1 MGNVGRAD
9 TSAERCLSVVM
20 PCFNEESTISTV
32 INRVLASPYVSE
44 IIVVDDGSSDGSVQ
58 KVRAVND
65 PRLRLVRQPV
75 NLGKGAALR
84 RGFSEATSPYV
95 VVQDA
100 DLEYDP
106 ADFAQLLRPLLDGTA
121 DVVYGSRFA
130 SGRPRRV
137 LYFWHAVGNKGL
149 TLASNL
155 FTNLN
160 LSDIETCYK
169 AFRREVVQSLELEE
183 DRFGIEPEITAKV
196 AAAGWRVWEVS
207 VSYAGRTYGEGKK
220 IGWRDVARAMYAIV
234 RYSAVWARVRAHL
247 DRIPDR
253 DVSPAAFEDA
263 DSELSDVLASLESAD
278 NYTDWIYALIDG
290 HLGSRV
296 LEIGSGHGNLTE
308 RLQRGRTVTAT
319 DLSSSCVKVLRERF
333 ANCAHVEV
341 QQVDL
346 AKISS
351 DERYDSIILV
361 NVLEHVDGDVE
372 ALRSLRALL
381 KPGGSICIFVP
392 AFEGL
397 YSAFDQRVGHRRRYR
412 RSQLIA
418 ALDCAGYGILDAR
431 YVNTVGALA
440 WWLFARRLNQIPTQ
454 AWSVRLYDR
463 LIVPPLR
470 RIESGLVPRFGQSLL
485 CVGRRKEVTD
495 L

>member
-1 MGNVGRAD
+1 
-9 TSAERCLSVVM
+9 
-20 PCFNEESTISTV
+20 
-32 INRVLASPYVSE
+32 
-44 IIVVDDGSSDGSVQ
+44 
-58 KVRAVND
+58 
-65 PRLRLVRQPV
+65 
-75 NLGKGAALR
+75 
-84 RGFSEATSPYV
+84 
-95 VVQDA
+95 
-100 DLEYDP
+100 
-106 ADFAQLLRPLLDGTA
+106 
-121 DVVYGSRFA
+121 
-130 SGRPRRV
+130 
-137 LYFWHAVGNKGL
+137 
-149 TLASNL
+149 
-155 FTNLN
+155 
-160 LSDIETCYK
+160 
-169 AFRREVVQSLELEE
+169 
-183 DRFGIEPEITAKV
+183 
-196 AAAGWRVWEVS
+196 
-207 VSYAGRTYGEGKK
+207 
-220 IGWRDVARAMYAIV
+220 
-234 RYSAVWARVRAHL
+234 
-247 DRIPDR
+247 
-253 DVSPAAFEDA
+253 
-263 DSELSDVLASLESAD
+263 
-278 NYTDWIYALIDG
+278 
-290 HLGSRV
+290 
-296 LEIGSGHGNLTE
+296 
-308 RLQRGRTVTAT
+308 
-319 DLSSSCVKVLRERF
+319 VKVLRERF

-418 ALDCAGYGILDAR
+418 ALDRAGYGIVDAR

-454 AWSVRLYDR
+454 TWSVRLYDG

-485 CVGRRKEVTD
+485 CVGQRREVTD